1 MKKATIILLILA
13 GITVLAGCSTAT
25 EATVSGNIA
34 TQASDTLP
42 DGATIQVQIQDVS
55 QADAAAKVIGEK
67 SIDGSSE
74 SFPIPY
80 EVTYDPASIDDRFSY
95 SMSVRIEDA
104 DGNLIYISDTN
115 TPVITRGNPTEDV
128 DINVVPVTP
137 SS

>member
-1 MKKATIILLILA
+1 MKKKMIILLILA
-13 GITVLAGCSTAT
+13 GVSFLAGCSTST
-25 EATVSGNIA
+25 EATVSGSIV
-34 TQASDTLP
+34 TQESATLP
-42 DGATIQVQIQDVS
+42 DGADIQVQIQDVS

-67 SIDGSSE
+67 SFDGSGQ

-80 EVTYDPASIDDRFSY
+80 EVTYDPSSIDDRFSY
-95 SMSVRIEDA
+95 SMSVRIEDE

>member
-1 MKKATIILLILA
+1 MKKKMIILLILA
-13 GITVLAGCSTAT
+13 GVSFLAGCSTST
-25 EATVSGNIA
+25 EATVSGSIV
-34 TQASDTLP
+34 TQESATLP
-42 DGATIQVQIQDVS
+42 DGADIQVQIQDVS
-55 QADAAAKVIGEK
+55 QADVAAKVIGEK
-67 SIDGSSE
+67 SFDGSGE

-95 SMSVRIEDA
+95 SMSVRIEDE

>member
-1 MKKATIILLILA
+1 MKKKMIIFLILA
-13 GITVLAGCSTAT
+13 GVSFLAGCSTST
-25 EATVSGNIA
+25 EATVGGSIV
-34 TQASDTLP
+34 TQESATLP
-42 DGATIQVQIQDVS
+42 DGADIQVQIQDVS

-67 SIDGSSE
+67 SFDGSGE

-80 EVTYDPASIDDRFSY
+80 EVTYDPSSIDDRFSY

-104 DGNLIYISDTN
+104 NGNLIYISDTN

>member
-1 MKKATIILLILA
+1 MKKKMIILLILA
-13 GITVLAGCSTAT
+13 GVSFLAGCSTST
-25 EATVSGNIA
+25 EVTVSGSIV
-34 TQASDTLP
+34 TQESATLP

-67 SIDGSSE
+67 SFDGSGE

-80 EVTYDPASIDDRFSY
+80 EVTYDPSSIDDRFSY

>member
-1 MKKATIILLILA
+1 MKKITIILLILA
-13 GITVLAGCSTAT
+13 GITVLAGCSTST
-25 EATVSGNIA
+25 EAMVSGSIV
-34 TQASDTLP
+34 TQESATLP

-67 SIDGSSE
+67 SIDGSGE